1 MSTFSKTAFIATLA
15 LGTSIRL
22 TTIQVSGVGFR
33 NVADLFSKQ
42 ASQSVRN
49 SLDTKATKSLNR
61 TFNSFSVTFEPDP
74 NDPPTTTG
82 GSGTR

>member
-15 LGTSIRL
+15 LGTSIGL
-22 TTIQVSGVGFR
+22 ATLQVSGVGFR
-33 NVADLFSKQ
+33 NVADLFFKQ

-49 SLDTKATKSLNR
+49 SPNPKATKSLNR
-61 TFNSFSVTFEPDP
+61 TLNSVNVTFEPDP